1 MLPTTTR
8 GRIGYRVGIRWSTAG
23 RSDASVGR
31 VAELRRLDETYREVD
46 RAGGHVVLVTSV
58 RGVGKTTL
66 ADAFLDR
73 LSGQWEPPLVGT
85 GRCVAGVTPRTT
97 RSGRCSTTRF
107 PVDDVDGAR
116 QRRRGMSAGVEDRL
130 HTLAAD
136 RPLVLVLAAP
146 QRRGHRRGRCHEAIG
161 SAAAQRDGR
170 AAAREYWEPARERF
184 EAVTTHERFEA
195 VTATHDELR
204 TLERLV
210 SQKHNVFARADPTLT
225 NGGV

>member
-1 MLPTTTR
+1 MWVSGGRLPGDPTP
-8 GRIGYRVGIRWSTAG
+8 
-23 RSDASVGR
+23 ASVGS
-31 VAELRRLDETYREVD
+31 LNSDDSTETYREVD

-66 ADAFLDR
+66 AEAFPDR

-116 QRRRGMSAGVEDRL
+116 QRRRGMSADVEDRL

-161 SAAAQRDGR
+161 SAAARRDDY
-170 AAAREYWEPARERF
+170 AAARGYWEPAR
-184 EAVTTHERFEA
+184 ERFEA